1 MTFLISGDFPLYFL
15 ETHCLVSE
23 QRNDLFLSGS
33 LIRNRVTHLT
43 EKRVAMKRFF
53 SPLLLRLGTLL
64 YVLGCTLLVVS
75 AFFFPAYITGT
86 WDGHR
91 YNYHSYS
98 VWSETNSYSFN
109 QFMSL
114 PLVAI
119 CLVLL
124 FDAVLVALPLLSA
137 CFVLGTST
145 VRLFRESSARI
156 ATWRRRTARMGLIG
170 AVLGLIMLC
179 LQGAVTETLGAIN
192 ALQSLGVGFGLVLLG
207 FCIMIVSASSLI
219 RSGD

>member
-1 MTFLISGDFPLYFL
+1 
-15 ETHCLVSE
+15 
-23 QRNDLFLSGS
+23 
-33 LIRNRVTHLT
+33 
-43 EKRVAMKRFF
+43 MKRFF
-53 SPLLLRLGTLL
+53 SPPLRLGAFLH
-64 YVLGCTLLVVS
+64 VLGCTLLVVG

-86 WDGHR
+86 WDGYR
-91 YNYHSYS
+91 YHYHSYS
-98 VWSETNSYSFN
+98 VWSETNSYSSN

-119 CLVLL
+119 CLVVL

-170 AVLGLIMLC
+170 TVVGLIMLC

-192 ALQSLGVGFGLVLLG
+192 AHQSLGVGFGLVLLG
-207 FCIMIVSASSLI
+207 FCIMIVGASNI
-219 RSGD
+219 IGSGD